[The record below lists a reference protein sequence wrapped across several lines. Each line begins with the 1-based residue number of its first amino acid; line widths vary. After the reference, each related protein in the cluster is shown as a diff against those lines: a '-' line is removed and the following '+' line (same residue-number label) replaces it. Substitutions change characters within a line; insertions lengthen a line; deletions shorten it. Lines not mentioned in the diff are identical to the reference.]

1 MLKKIKLISV
11 VFSFRNEEKNI
22 KELIKRTSNS
32 LKNYKYELIFVNDDS
47 TDRSEEILKDLMQ
60 AQPIKIINM
69 SRRFGVAPCIIAGFT
84 HAKGDAIIYL
94 DSDLQDPPEIIP
106 LLIEKFIN
114 GAEVVH
120 TKRASR
126 KGEGKFKLFLTKIA
140 YKIIN
145 FFSEIN
151 LEENAG
157 DYKLLSKKAVKTLLT
172 LPEYST
178 YIRGLTVW
186 VGFRQDLV
194 LYDRDPRAN
203 GVSKFPVL
211 SSGPMFEFIRGLT
224 AFSATPL
231 FLSLIFSALSIILAF
246 SLVVYAIVIKFL
258 DLTSSGIPT
267 ILIALSF
274 FNGVTL
280 FAIGILGIYVAQIYY
295 EVKNRPKFVIKDI
308 IEKKN

>member
-1 MLKKIKLISV
+1 MT
-11 VFSFRNEEKNI
+11 R
-22 KELIKRTSNS
+22 
-32 LKNYKYELIFVNDDS
+32 
-47 TDRSEEILKDLMQ
+47 
-60 AQPIKIINM
+60 
-69 SRRFGVAPCIIAGFT
+69 
-84 HAKGDAIIYL
+84 
-94 DSDLQDPPEIIP
+94 
-106 LLIEKFIN
+106 
-114 GAEVVH
+114 
-120 TKRASR
+120 
-126 KGEGKFKLFLTKIA
+126 IA

-157 DYKLLSKKAVKTLLT
+157 DYKLLSKKAVNTLLT

-194 LYDRDPRAN
+194 LYDRDPRAH

-231 FLSLIFSALSIILAF
+231 FLSLIFSILSIILAF
-246 SLVVYAIVIKFL
+246 SLIIYGVIIKL
-258 DLTSSGIPT
+258 LGLATSGIPT

-295 EVKNRPKFVIKDI
+295 EVKNRPKFVIKDV
-308 IEKKN
+308 IEK